1 MGSEIEF
8 FAVLLVLY
16 LFECA
21 AKVPLGDVLL
31 APGAASGSI
40 KPAALA
46 HLSAGSAWGWAF
58 LNPIW
63 TGRPAFACQETQ
75 FLIVSSGVLLRDP
88 VRMEWRLVPFSAIQ
102 AASERTRVR
111 LNDRDAV
118 ECLSYA
124 EANELSRQINKLRK
138 LPRER
143 RPQAIAEIHQVR
155 DFKVIGEQLERF
167 TRTFRS
173 FRILSLAM
181 FWITFGAF
189 PLMVRFLGF
198 AFAVLFFLTSAFA
211 ISIASGVLYHRRIA
225 SFDPD
230 MHGVAKWLSTIHVAL
245 YPICVIRCLDGIA
258 AQWCHR
264 HDAVALAHALGGK
277 PSAERVARF
286 CIGQLPVSEP
296 YSDRPELAA
305 ALEEYVARRTE
316 GLRAFL
322 KKIGIDLDALIAPPA
337 PENASCKS
345 YCPRCFTQYQK
356 EGGNCSECAGARLQP
371 LRTAPETRR

>member
-1 MGSEIEF
+1 MGTEIEF

-31 APGAASGSI
+31 APHAADLRV

-63 TGRPAFACQETQ
+63 TGRPAFACHETQ
-75 FLIVSSGVLLRDP
+75 FLIVSTGVLLRDA
-88 VRMEWRLVPFSAIQ
+88 VRMEWRLIPFSAIQ
-102 AASERTRVR
+102 ASTERTRVR

-124 EANELSRQINKLRK
+124 EANELCRQINKLGK
-138 LPRER
+138 VPGER
-143 RPQAIAEIHQVR
+143 RGQAIAEIHQVC
-155 DFKVIGEQLERF
+155 DGKAIGEQLARF
-167 TRTFRS
+167 GRTFRS
-173 FRILSLAM
+173 LRILSLAM
-181 FWITFGAF
+181 FWAAFGVF
-189 PLMVRFLGF
+189 PLMVKFLGF
-198 AFAVLFFLTSAFA
+198 AFAVLFFLTAAFG
-211 ISIASGVLYHRRIA
+211 ISITSGVLYHRRAA

-230 MHGVAKWLSTIHVAL
+230 LRGIAKWLSTIHVAL

-264 HDAVALAHALGGK
+264 YDAVALAHSLGGK
-277 PSAERVARF
+277 ASAERVARF
-286 CIGQLPVSEP
+286 CIGQLPVAEP
-296 YSDRPELAA
+296 YADRPELAA
-305 ALEEYVARRTE
+305 ALEEYVERRTAAV
-316 GLRAFL
+316 RVFL
-322 KKIGIDLDALIAPPA
+322 KKIGIDLDLLMAAPA
-337 PENASCKS
+337 PENVRCKS

-356 EGGNCSECAGARLQP
+356 DNGSCTECSGARLLP
-371 LRTAPETRR
+371 LRAAPEARR